1 MWFFFIC
8 SRINKGDIEAEF
20 QKQVK
25 KVEDAKVDTLQQED
39 LKAQMDGFL
48 DVSPRFCVQFS
59 LTPVQSDM
67 FTVCVPSRK
76 PSSA

>member
-1 MWFFFIC
+1 M
-8 SRINKGDIEAEF
+8 
-20 QKQVK
+20 
-25 KVEDAKVDTLQQED
+25 EDAKVDTLQQED

-48 DVSPRFCVQFS
+48 NVSPRFCVQFS
-59 LTPVQSDM
+59 LTSVQSDM